1 MKKIAPWFMCIP
13 FLLGCVTK
21 SPAPLDDVISLRL
34 ITAKEATNKFYA
46 EGAPNPF
53 TGAFLALTT
62 MPHDFLTA
70 SLHVPK
76 DVERVDV
83 VYIQA
88 LSIDGS
94 QIAEA
99 STKGDMVE
107 YWESMASESTARTR
121 QMNAIERYYL
131 PGDRL
136 DGKRLGRDYVIVF
149 MAKEKFKPTD
159 RIEARFLVDG
169 EEKLIEVDASSIIK
183 MKR

>member
-1 MKKIAPWFMCIP
+1 MKKIAHWFICIP

-53 TGAFLALTT
+53 TGAFLSLTT
-62 MPHDFLTA
+62 MPHEFLTA
-70 SLHVPK
+70 SLHIPK
-76 DVERVDV
+76 DVGRVDV
-83 VYIQA
+83 VYVLA

-99 STKGDMVE
+99 STKDDMVE
-107 YWESMASESTARTR
+107 YWESMASESTARAR
-121 QMNAIERYYL
+121 QMSAIERFYL

-136 DGKRLGRDYVIVF
+136 DGKKLGRDYVIVI
-149 MAKEKFKPTD
+149 MAKDKFKPTD
-159 RIEARFLVDG
+159 RVEARFLVDG
-169 EEKLIEVDASSIIK
+169 EEKLIELDASSVIK
-183 MKR
+183 PKR